1 MLSDSGLAIEHI
13 RDGDAKLVRVE
24 GDVDLATVEQFE
36 TAILSAISGSQAKVS
51 LDLSGIAF
59 FGSEGVR
66 ALVAAHQAATEKNV
80 KLVVSAASRT
90 VRRVLEISRLEYLL
104 APD

>member
-1 MLSDSGLAIEHI
+1 MVSDPGLAIEHI
-13 RDGDAKLVRVE
+13 RDGDAESVRVE

-36 TAILSAISGSQAKVS
+36 EAILAAISASPAEVR

-66 ALVAAHQAATEKNV
+66 ALVVCASDRDREAT
-80 KLVVSAASRT
+80 
-90 VRRVLEISRLEYLL
+90 
-104 APD
+104 

>member
-13 RDGDAKLVRVE
+13 RDGDAEVVRVE
-24 GDVDLATVEQFE
+24 GDVDLATVTQFE
-36 TAILSAISGSQAKVS
+36 TAILAAISGSPGEVR
-51 LDLSGIAF
+51 LDLGGIAF
-59 FGSEGVR
+59 FGSEGIR
-66 ALVAAHQAATEKNV
+66 ALVSAHQTATGKNV